1 MMKMVQNTFEPPD
14 IVTSWWRHQDYR
26 MTSWKFSNKR
36 KFTDRKYECK
46 SRKWFWKV
54 WKLDRYEWTM
64 MTSSAMMTSSDK
76 SRRSRTWK
84 IRLSRWLTLKVIA
97 LTSLNQTTFRIQCT
111 CTTIAEKSEIL
122 SEHMILI
129 RLFYLSYRRNWILWL
144 AWHFLTQLAH
154 IAVSSG
160 EFYQCGPRK
169 ISFTGNRRSV

>member
-36 KFTDRKYECK
+36 KFTDRKYERK

-84 IRLSRWLTLKVIA
+84 IRLSRWLTFKVIA
-97 LTSLNQTTFRIQCT
+97 LTSLNQTTFRIQCS

-122 SEHMILI
+122 LNIW
-129 RLFYLSYRRNWILWL
+129 YLSGYFTCRIEE
-144 AWHFLTQLAH
+144 
-154 IAVSSG
+154 I
-160 EFYQCGPRK
+160 EFYDLHDTFWHNSRRLQLVLV
-169 ISFTGNRRSV
+169 SFTNASI